1 MHTHTHT
8 HRYSAQVAL
17 IRTLLRGDETGRV
30 EVKTVDGF
38 QGQEREVVILSLVR
52 SNLRGEVGFLRDHRR
67 LNVAVTRARRH
78 ITIIGDSRT
87 VSTDKFVSSLLDHAE
102 KHGEIRSAIEV
113 EDDDG
118 DDDEE
123 EEVIVRVQKKK
134 KKEENNILK
143 QIQEFARKS
152 NTESDE
158 LKRLR
163 MFLRFPRSLSSVDR
177 KSVHEECERLG
188 LTSTSRGSG
197 SFRSVTVQPR
207 ARVVVESVKKVVE
220 KKMVVVVEEKV
231 EEKVEEEV
239 VVVEEEEEIPETM
252 HPIKIK
258 IRCKGKSHELEFQC
272 AYRSKLMN
280 LRERLVELTS
290 IPCNEQKLIFK
301 GKKWLP
307 DVSNDSR
314 SLFSLGLK
322 NGSRL
327 MLMAGGGKL
336 NTSKISSR
344 SVARTESPSAASR
357 LREASKAR
365 IARNRSK
372 KRAKKKLAAAQKN
385 RTKQDD
391 AVCLEAAATQQGRC
405 AFKGCTFKS
414 ASLFKLLCSECRQQF
429 CPKHQL
435 PESPGWG
442 SSPAGGARLRA
453 RKAAE
458 RTRAPGRAAPP
469 SPFDPTPSVPPP
481 SPSRAPAHFFWKR
494 RNDK

>member
-1 MHTHTHT
+1 M
-8 HRYSAQVAL
+8 
-17 IRTLLRGDETGRV
+17 
-30 EVKTVDGF
+30 DGF

-102 KHGEIRSAIEV
+102 KHGEVRFATDV
-113 EDDDG
+113 EDDVG
-118 DDDEE
+118 GEE
-123 EEVIVRVQKKK
+123 EETIVRFEKKK
-134 KKEENNILK
+134 QEKKSVNILK
-143 QIQEFARKS
+143 QIQDFARKS
-152 NTESDE
+152 NAESDE

-163 MFLRFPRSLSSVDR
+163 MFLRFPRSLSNVDR
-177 KSVHEECERLG
+177 KKAHEECERLG

-207 ARVVVESVKKVVE
+207 ARVIIDDDGVGKKDVKKVA
-220 KKMVVVVEEKV
+220 
-231 EEKVEEEV
+231 
-239 VVVEEEEEIPETM
+239 VVVEEERVKEDEEKDVKKERVKEDEDEEIPEAM

-272 AYRSKLMN
+272 AYRSTLMD
-280 LRERLVELTS
+280 LRMRLEEFVPLHQ
-290 IPCNEQKLIFK
+290 QKLIFK

-307 DVSNDSR
+307 NAANDAR
-314 SLFSLGLK
+314 SLSSLGLK

-327 MLMAGGGKL
+327 MLMAGDGKL
-336 NTSKISSR
+336 VTSKASNR
-344 SVARTESPSAASR
+344 HVVKTESQTVVSNASAASR

-372 KRAKKKLAAAQKN
+372 KRANKKLTAQN
-385 RTKQDD
+385 RTKREDMETLD
-391 AVCLEAAATQQGRC
+391 AAATQQGRC
-405 AFKGCTFKS
+405 AFRGCTFKS
-414 ASLFKLLCSECRQQF
+414 ASLFGLLCSECRQQF

-435 PESPGWG
+435 PESHGCG
-442 SSPAGGARLRA
+442 SNTAREGRLRA

-458 RTRAPGRAAPP
+458 RIRATGRAAPP
-469 SPFDPTPSVPPP
+469 
-481 SPSRAPAHFFWKR
+481 APLPEWKR
-494 RNDK
+494 NALRRQLHKKIDEKSSSRTGVSSSEARKKRKKKKTKKPPGV